1 MRILFLTKSFNGLAQ
16 RLFLELS
23 ERGHEV
29 SIEFDIADSVTEEAV
44 ALWQPALVIAPFL
57 TRAIPASVWQALPC
71 FVVHPGIVGDRG
83 PSSLDWA
90 LTEGE
95 PTWGVTVL
103 QAVAEM
109 DAGPVWAH
117 ESFVMRAAPKSSVYR
132 REVTEAAVRAVLL
145 AVARFERGEGPPP
158 AATPDPRGRLRPLM
172 KLDQRR
178 IDWARMGMAEVLRH
192 LHAAD
197 GSPGVP
203 DELFG
208 QPCRLYNGHAQP
220 LAARH
225 EPGRPIARHE
235 GALLRATHDGAVWI
249 GHARLERRSDLDKPL
264 KLPAAQVFAEQAA
277 ALPAWPLPGEAPE
290 PACRDLW
297 HESPAGAPGVRV
309 LHFPF
314 HNGAMS
320 TRQCERLNAAL
331 QEALAQPERVL
342 LLAGGAEFWSNG
354 IHLHGI
360 ESADSAADES
370 WRNIN
375 AIDDVTRTLIE
386 ATGTLV
392 IAAMRGNAG
401 AGGVFMALAADRVWA
416 RRGVVMNPHYKNMG
430 NLYGSEYWTY
440 LLPRRLSGATVE
452 DVMGRRLPMS
462 AAAACAAGLVDEVL
476 DGDPSSFLDEALARA
491 ARLAADPQLPVL
503 LAEKRERRARDEAAR
518 PLEAF
523 RADELARMRRNFYG
537 FDPSYHIARSNFVH
551 RVPHSWTPRHLA
563 RHRAR

>member
-1 MRILFLTKSFNGLAQ
+1 MRILFLTRSFNGLAQ
-16 RLFLELS
+16 RLFLELT

-29 SIEFDIADSVTEEAV
+29 SIEFDIADSVTEEAA
-44 ALWQPALVIAPFL
+44 ALWQPALVVAPFL
-57 TRAIPASVWQALPC
+57 TRAIPASVWQAVPC

-90 LTEGE
+90 ITEGE
-95 PTWGVTVL
+95 ATWGVTVL

-117 ESFVMRAAPKSSVYR
+117 ESFTMRAAPKSSLYR
-132 REVTEAAVRAVLL
+132 REVTEAAVRAVLA

-158 AATPDPRGRLRPLM
+158 ATTPDPRGRLRPLM
-172 KLDQRR
+172 KAEQRR

-208 QPCRLYNGHAQP
+208 TPCRLYDGHEQP
-220 LAARH
+220 LATRH
-225 EPGRPIARHE
+225 EPGRVIARHE
-235 GALLRATHDGAVWI
+235 GALLRATHDGGVWI
-249 GHARLERRSDLDKPL
+249 GHVRRSDIDKPL
-264 KLPAAQVFAEQAA
+264 KLPAVQVFSGQAA

-297 HESPAGAPGVRV
+297 HEAVGDVRV

-331 QEALAQPERVL
+331 QDALAQPQRVL
-342 LLAGGAEFWSNG
+342 LLTGGPEFWSNG
-354 IHLHGI
+354 IHLHAI
-360 ESADSAADES
+360 ESAASAADES

-386 ATGTLV
+386 ASDKLV
-392 IAAMRGNAG
+392 IALMRGNAG
-401 AGGVFMALAADRVWA
+401 AGGVFMALAADFVWA

-440 LLPRRLSGATVE
+440 LLPRRLQGASADT
-452 DVMGRRLPMS
+452 VMGRRLPM
-462 AAAACAAGLVDEVL
+462 AAAAAQAAGLVDEL
-476 DGDPSSFLDEALARA
+476 LEGDPDACLLAALQKAQQLAAGPQLAPWLQAKRQRREADEAR
-491 ARLAADPQLPVL
+491 RPLAAY
-503 LAEKRERRARDEAAR
+503 
-518 PLEAF
+518 
-523 RADELARMRRNFYG
+523 RADELARMRRNFFG

-563 RHRAR
+563 RHRDR

>member
-16 RLFLELS
+16 RLFLELT

-44 ALWQPALVIAPFL
+44 ALWQPALVVAPFL
-57 TRAIPASVWQALPC
+57 TRAIPASVWQAVPC

-90 LTEGE
+90 ITEGE

-117 ESFVMRAAPKSSVYR
+117 ESFTMRAAPKSSLYR
-132 REVTEAAVRAVLL
+132 REVTEAAVRAVLA

-172 KLDQRR
+172 KADQRR

-208 QPCRLYNGHAQP
+208 TPCRLYDGHAQP
-220 LAARH
+220 LATHH
-225 EPGRPIARHE
+225 EPGRVIAQHE
-235 GALLRATHDGAVWI
+235 GALLRATHDGGVWI
-249 GHARLERRSDLDKPL
+249 GHVRRSDIDKPL
-264 KLPAAQVFAEQAA
+264 KLPATQVFAEQAA
-277 ALPAWPLPGEAPE
+277 ALPAWPLHGEAAE

-297 HESPAGAPGVRV
+297 HEAVGDVRV

-331 QEALAQPERVL
+331 QDALAQPQRVL
-342 LLAGGAEFWSNG
+342 LLTGGPEFWSNG
-354 IHLHGI
+354 IHLHAI
-360 ESADSAADES
+360 ESAASAADES

-392 IAAMRGNAG
+392 IALMRGNAG
-401 AGGVFMALAADRVWA
+401 AGGVFMALAADLVWA
-416 RRGVVMNPHYKNMG
+416 RRGVVLNPHYKNMG

-440 LLPRRLSGATVE
+440 LLPRRLQGVSADT
-452 DVMGRRLPMS
+452 VMGRRLPM
-462 AAAACAAGLVDEVL
+462 AAAAAQAAGLVDELL
-476 DGDPSSFLDEALARA
+476 DGDPDACLLAAVRK
-491 ARLAADPQLPVL
+491 ARQLAADPQLVSRL
-503 LAEKRERRARDEAAR
+503 HAKRQRRDEDEARRHLAAY
-518 PLEAF
+518 

-563 RHRAR
+563 RHRDR

>member
-1 MRILFLTKSFNGLAQ
+1 MRILLLTKSFNGLAQ
-16 RLFLELS
+16 RLFLELT
-23 ERGHEV
+23 ERGHAV

-44 ALWQPALVIAPFL
+44 ALWQPALVVAPFL
-57 TRAIPASVWQALPC
+57 TRAIPASVWQAVPC

-117 ESFVMRAAPKSSVYR
+117 ETFAMRAAPKSSLYR
-132 REVTEAAVRAVLL
+132 REVTEAAVRATLL
-145 AVARFERGEGPPP
+145 AVDRFERGEGPPP
-158 AATPDPRGRLRPLM
+158 APAPDPRGRLRPLM
-172 KLDQRR
+172 KADERR

-203 DELFG
+203 DDLFG
-208 QPCRLYNGHAQP
+208 TPCRLYNGHAQP
-220 LAARH
+220 LATRH
-225 EPGRPIARHE
+225 APGQVIARHE
-235 GALLRATHDGAVWI
+235 GAVLRATHDGAVWI
-249 GHARLERRSDLDKPL
+249 GHVRRADQDKPL
-264 KLPAAQVFAEQAA
+264 KLPATQGFAEQAA
-277 ALPAWPLPGEAPE
+277 ALPHWPLPGEAAD

-297 HESPAGAPGVRV
+297 HEAVGDVRV

-331 QEALAQPERVL
+331 QDALAQPERVL
-342 LLAGGAEFWSNG
+342 LLTGGPEFWSNG
-354 IHLHGI
+354 IHLHAI
-360 ESADSAADES
+360 ESAASAADES

-392 IAAMRGNAG
+392 IALMRGNAG
-401 AGGVFMALAADRVWA
+401 AGGVFMALAADLVWA

-440 LLPRRLSGATVE
+440 LLPRRGASAE
-452 DVMGRRLPMS
+452 RVMGRRLPMS
-462 AAAACAAGLVDEVL
+462 AQDAQAALLVDEL
-476 DGDPSSFLDEALARA
+476 LEGDPETCLEAALARA
-491 ARLAADPQLPVL
+491 RQLAASPQLPQRL
-503 LAEKRERRARDEAAR
+503 QAKQARRAHEEQQR
-518 PLEAF
+518 PLAAY

-563 RHRAR
+563 LHRAAAVRGG

>member
-16 RLFLELS
+16 RLFLELT

-44 ALWQPALVIAPFL
+44 ALWRPALVIAPFL
-57 TRAIPASVWQALPC
+57 TRAIPASVWQAVPC

-90 LTEGE
+90 LVDGE

-117 ESFVMRAAPKSSVYR
+117 ETFAMRAAPKSSLYR
-132 REVTEAAVRAVLL
+132 REVTGAAVRAVLA
-145 AVARFERGEGPPP
+145 AVACFERGEGPPP
-158 AATPDPRGRLRPLM
+158 PPAPDPRGRQRPLM
-172 KLDQRR
+172 KAEQRR
-178 IDWARMGMAEVLRH
+178 IDWARMGMAEVLRQ

-197 GSPGVP
+197 GAPGVP
-203 DELFG
+203 DVLFG
-208 QPCRLYNGHAQP
+208 TPCRLFNGHAQP
-220 LAARH
+220 LVAPH
-225 EPGRPIARHE
+225 EPGRVVARHE
-235 GALLRATHDGAVWI
+235 GALLRATHDGAVWL
-249 GHARLERRSDLDKPL
+249 GHVRRTDLEAPL
-264 KLPAAQVFAEQAA
+264 KLPAAQVFAEAAA
-277 ALPAWPLPGEAPE
+277 ALPAWPLPGEAAE
-290 PACRDLW
+290 PTCRELW
-297 HESPAGAPGVRV
+297 HEAEGGVRA

-320 TRQCERLNAAL
+320 TGQCERLNAAL
-331 QEALAQPERVL
+331 QDALAQPEPVL
-342 LLAGGAEFWSNG
+342 LLTGGPEFWSNG
-354 IHLHGI
+354 IHLHAI
-360 ESADSAADES
+360 ESAASPADES

-386 ATGTLV
+386 ASDKLV
-392 IAAMRGNAG
+392 IALMRGNAG
-401 AGGVFMALAADRVWA
+401 AGGVFMALAADFVWA

-440 LLPRRLSGATVE
+440 LLPRRLRGAPAE
-452 DVMGRRLPMS
+452 SVMGRRLPMS
-462 AAAACAAGLVDEVL
+462 AAAALAAGLVDEL
-476 DGDPSSFLDEALARA
+476 LEGEPDAC
-491 ARLAADPQLPVL
+491 LAAALEKAQHLAASPQLRSWL
-503 LAEKRERRARDEAAR
+503 QAKRQRRDEDESRR
-518 PLEAF
+518 PLVSYRTE
-523 RADELARMRRNFYG
+523 ELARMRRNFYG

-563 RHRAR
+563 RHRDR